1 MPATAGARTIGR
13 VSSEADR
20 SHMRISDADRAA
32 TAERLRI
39 AVDEGRL
46 DLGEYDARLSSTY
59 AATTYGEL
67 EPITADLPPAAV
79 PFVPSVKEPTAVAE
93 RRKWL
98 NEWREWLGGAVI
110 MIAIWGTTSL
120 VSGSLHAFWPAIPL
134 GIWAAVL
141 VAGAL
146 SKGKKEK
153 DA

>member
-1 MPATAGARTIGR
+1 MLRTRDARTIGS

-20 SHMRISDADRAA
+20 SHIRISDDDRAA

-46 DLGEYDARLSSTY
+46 DLTEYDERLRSAY

-67 EPITADLPPAAV
+67 EPITADLPPVATVPAV
-79 PFVPSVKEPTAVAE
+79 PQQAAVAE
-93 RRKWL
+93 RHKWL

-110 MIAIWGTTSL
+110 MLAIWGTTSL

-141 VAGAL
+141 LADGLA
-146 SKGKKEK
+146 KKK
-153 DA
+153 NT

>member
-1 MPATAGARTIGR
+1 MLSIARARTIDL
-13 VSSEADR
+13 VSSDPDR
-20 SHMRISDADRAA
+20 SHLRISDADRAA
-32 TAERLRI
+32 AAERLRI

-46 DLGEYDARLSSTY
+46 DLTEYDARLRSTY

-67 EPITADLPPAAV
+67 EPLTADLPAVPEAKLPAA
-79 PFVPSVKEPTAVAE
+79 KEAAAAAE
-93 RRKWL
+93 HRKWL

-120 VSGSLHAFWPAIPL
+120 VSGDLHAFWPAIPL

-141 VAGAL
+141 LAGAL
-146 SKGKKEK
+146 GKKK

>member
-1 MPATAGARTIGR
+1 
-13 VSSEADR
+13 
-20 SHMRISDADRAA
+20 MRISDADRAA

-46 DLGEYDARLSSTY
+46 DLTEYDARLRSAY

-67 EPITADLPPAAV
+67 EPITADLPPVTKV
-79 PFVPSVKEPTAVAE
+79 PAVKEHAAVAE
-93 RRKWL
+93 RHKWL

-141 VAGAL
+141 LAGAL
-146 SKGKKEK
+146 GKKK